1 MADNPIDGQ
10 SAEEEVS
17 WEDAFN
23 EMNSQNSQPA
33 SPAAASPLGSAF
45 SAGSSSLVPNPNA
58 IDLDFLLDIK
68 LNVTAE
74 IGRTRMPIEGL
85 LQLNQGSIVELEKP
99 VGESIDVF
107 VNNKLMARGE
117 VVVINEK
124 FGIRLTDIIGP
135 QERIQQLR

>member
-10 SAEEEVS
+10 NTEDEVS

-23 EMNSQNSQPA
+23 EMNSQNSHPA
-33 SPAAASPLGSAF
+33 GPAAASPLGSAF
-45 SAGSSSLVPNPNA
+45 SGGSSSLAPNPNA
-58 IDLDFLLDIK
+58 IDLEFLLDIK